1 MKNIL
6 IVTVIVVLLG
16 GGAYF
21 FLKGRN
27 QTTNAPIGGTNVTT
41 EPNTILIK
49 NFSFDPG
56 TLKVKTGT
64 TVTWVNEDTASHT
77 VKSDTFT
84 SGNLG
89 QGEKFTFTFSAPGTY
104 NYSCGI
110 HPTMTGQIVVE

>member
-6 IVTVIVVLLG
+6 IVLLAVILLG
-16 GGAYF
+16 GGVYF
-21 FLKGRN
+21 FLKSRN
-27 QTTNAPIGGTNVTT
+27 QTTSAPAAGTNVAT
-41 EPNTILIK
+41 EPNTVLIK

-56 TLKVKTGT
+56 ILRVKVGT
-64 TVTWVNEDTASHT
+64 TVTWINEDTASHT
-77 VKSDTFT
+77 VKSDVFV
-84 SGNLG
+84 SGNIG